1 MPAFERNKNKI
12 AQSERDNPKSK
23 ASRISCR
30 PIPSEHDISAL
41 LAAADDALEAVL
53 IGLMA
58 FAGLRPAE
66 AVLLLREDIS
76 FAPPNIHVRRGKGG
90 QARNVPI
97 DADLEPYLLHYVE
110 ATSGLEGDDYLF
122 PGRSKGTH
130 RTTRWAQHIVE
141 RVVDRTDIS
150 VVTPND
156 LRRACVLRMRYHL
169 GLETFEMQE
178 PLGVK
183 GSDFPEILR
192 LGAEGWMTGSRLR
205 QHPATPAFPTRRGP
219 GRPPENTERDAELWR
234 MVTVGRKTFA
244 EAARDYSHLHGID
257 PHLVRDAVRMAVVR
271 YEHRLIKDAWNR
283 GERDVAAIAA
293 IAGTRINRVHR
304 VLGLT

>member
-1 MPAFERNKNKI
+1 MPDSERNKNRI
-12 AQSERDNPKSK
+12 AQGEQDDPKSK
-23 ASRISCR
+23 AARVSYRT
-30 PIPSEHDISAL
+30 IPSEDDIAAL
-41 LAAADDALEAVL
+41 LAAADHALETVL

-58 FAGLRPAE
+58 FAGLRPVE
-66 AVLLLREDIS
+66 AVSLLRADIS
-76 FAPPNIHVRRGKGG
+76 FAPPNIHIRRGKGG
-90 QARNVPI
+90 QSRNVPI
-97 DADLEPYLLHYVE
+97 DADLELYLRHYVE
-110 ATSGLEGDDYLF
+110 ATSGLDGDDYLF
-122 PGRSKGTH
+122 PGRRKGTH

-141 RVVDRTDIS
+141 RAVDRADIG

-183 GSDFPEILR
+183 GSDFTEILR
-192 LGAEGWMTGSRLR
+192 LGAEGWMTGSRSH
-205 QHPATPAFPTRRGP
+205 QHPATLVFPTRRGP

-244 EAARDYSHLHGID
+244 EAARDYSHSHGID
-257 PHLVRDAVRMAVVR
+257 PHLDRNAVRMAVVR

-283 GERDVAAIAA
+283 GERDMAAIAA
-293 IAGTRINRVHR
+293 IAGTRINRARR